1 MQLFIAVWTY
11 VDKVQTIPWVL
22 YSKFAKRSIN
32 KSIYFTECCKIYINS
47 ARRGVASDISIIRDE
62 KTSGNITTKKTH
74 THISTLFFICKTTNE
89 ILAIVSNMHSVHCD
103 FYLYLADN

>member
-32 KSIYFTECCKIYINS
+32 KSIYFTECCNIYINS

-74 THISTLFFICKTTNE
+74 THISTLFFIQGVPHQ
-89 ILAIVSNMHSVHCD
+89 IGSLLALNYD
-103 FYLYLADN
+103 FRY